1 MKIHHVI
8 DLNESIE
15 KHFDAKH
22 FVHRAELC
30 SFRLVISS
38 STSLGSHKTVEG

>member
-22 FVHRAELC
+22 FVHRAARFDLL
-30 SFRLVISS
+30 SLRLLVSEA
-38 STSLGSHKTVEG
+38 TKL

>member
-1 MKIHHVI
+1 MYRVI

-15 KHFDAKH
+15 KHFDDEH
-22 FVHRAELC
+22 FVYRAELC

-38 STSLGSHKTVEG
+38 TSLGSRKTV